1 MPGHQQRQFRLCGT
15 AVAVLALHPSCYG
28 LETSRARSAY
38 AKRPLLSSLKQR
50 GGRKDPAAP
59 TPLTRNGRCR
69 LATRGCAHA
78 RRLGLPKAKP
88 TTRGAPP

>member
-1 MPGHQQRQFRLCGT
+1 MPGYQPRPFRLRET
-15 AVAVLALHPSCYG
+15 AVAVLALHSHCYG

-38 AKRPLLSSLKQR
+38 AKRPLPSSPKQR

-59 TPLTRNGRCR
+59 NPQTRIGRCR
-69 LATRGCAHA
+69 LASRGSAHT

-88 TTRGAPP
+88 TTRGAPL